1 MPTAKTTM
9 MTPLGHH
16 EERYWPADPTAPPGG
31 QRGGAYEVF
40 IPDRI
45 AEREFALDS
54 GAVAVIAEA
63 TKALGHLNDTRPR
76 LASLAALA
84 RNLLRS
90 ESAASSRI
98 EGVKISHK
106 RLARAAYARAGNRRG
121 DSRAAEV
128 LGNVEAMERAIELG
142 ASVEPFSVAD
152 VQDIHRTLLRFT
164 DDREIAG
171 VIRTRQSWIGGNDY
185 HPVGAPYVG
194 PPHELL
200 PELLDD
206 LCRFIARTDVAAV
219 AQAAIAHAQFENI
232 HPFVDGN
239 GRTGRA
245 LIYTVLCR
253 RGEVGSYIPPVSLV
267 LVGQPKNYVG
277 GLGAYSQG
285 KVGSWCERFGHAT
298 ARAAREAERLA
309 QAIEGLQAK
318 WLERLGQPRRDAAVR
333 EIVSALPAQ
342 PVVDVAVA
350 QRLTGKS
357 HVAVGKAIAQ
367 LEEAGVLQRLN
378 ERKWGRVW
386 ECGELLMLIEAFE
399 TSVSTPLSE
408 HDTEFARREAQ
419 QTRVQGQIDDFSA
432 RERVDRDQAH
442 TRVPR

>member
-1 MPTAKTTM
+1 MSSEAKSTTTDMPI
-9 MTPLGHH
+9 GHH
-16 EERYWPADPTAPPGG
+16 EQRYWPADPAAPPGG
-31 QRGGAYEVF
+31 RRGGAYEVF

-45 AEREFALDS
+45 AEREFTLDS

-106 RLARAAYARAGNRRG
+106 RLARAAYARGGSRRG
-121 DSRAAEV
+121 DNRAAEV
-128 LGNVEAMERAIELG
+128 LGNVEAMERAVELG
-142 ASVEPFSVAD
+142 AGAELLSIGD
-152 VQDIHRTLLRFT
+152 IQDIHRTLLRFT
-164 DDREIAG
+164 DDRDIAG
-171 VIRTRQSWIGGNDY
+171 VIRTKQSWIGGNDY

-200 PELLDD
+200 TDLMND

-245 LIYTVLCR
+245 LIYTVLRR
-253 RGEVGSYIPPVSLV
+253 RGEVDNYIPPISLV

-285 KVGSWCERFGHAT
+285 RVGSWCERFADAT
-298 ARAAREAERLA
+298 TRAACEAERLA

-342 PVVDVAVA
+342 PVLDVAAA

-367 LEEAGVLQRLN
+367 LEQEGILQKLN

-386 ECGELLMLIEAFE
+386 ECGELLALVESFE
-399 TSVSTPLSE
+399 RDVSTPFSE
-408 HDTEFARREAQ
+408 RALDASRA
-419 QTRVQGQIDDFSA
+419 
-432 RERVDRDQAH
+432 
-442 TRVPR
+442 

>member
-1 MPTAKTTM
+1 MSSTKAEAA
-9 MTPLGHH
+9 TPLGHH
-16 EERYWPADPTAPPGG
+16 EQRYWPADPTAPPGG

-54 GAVAVIAEA
+54 GAVVVIAEA

-98 EGVKISHK
+98 EGVRISHK
-106 RLARAAYARAGNRRG
+106 RLARAAFARAGSRRG
-121 DSRAAEV
+121 DGRAAEV

-142 ASVEPFSVAD
+142 AGAERLAVGD
-152 VQDIHRTLLRFT
+152 IQDIHRTLLRFT

-171 VIRTRQSWIGGNDY
+171 VIRTTQSWIGGNDY

-194 PPHELL
+194 PPHELV

-206 LCRFIARTDVAAV
+206 LCRFMARTDVAAV

-245 LIYTVLCR
+245 LIYTVLRR
-253 RGEVGSYIPPVSLV
+253 RGEVSNYIPPISLV
-267 LVGQPKNYVG
+267 LVGQPKNYIG

-285 KVGSWCERFGHAT
+285 RVGGWCERFGHAT

-309 QAIEGLQAK
+309 EAIEDLQAE

-333 EIVSALPAQ
+333 EIVSVLPAQ
-342 PVVDVAVA
+342 PVIDVAVA

-357 HVAVGKAIAQ
+357 HVSVGKAIAQ
-367 LEEAGVLQRLN
+367 LEDAGVLERLN

-386 ECGELLMLIEAFE
+386 ECGELLTLVEDFE
-399 TSVSTPLSE
+399 KSVSSGP
-408 HDTEFARREAQ
+408 
-419 QTRVQGQIDDFSA
+419 I
-432 RERVDRDQAH
+432 
-442 TRVPR
+442 

>member
-1 MPTAKTTM
+1 MPPTAKRTTT
-9 MTPLGHH
+9 TPLGHH
-16 EERYWPADPTAPPGG
+16 EKRHWPADPTVPAGG

-40 IPDRI
+40 IPDPI
-45 AEREFALDS
+45 AEREFVLDS
-54 GAVAVIAEA
+54 GAVGVIAEA
-63 TKALGHLNDTRPR
+63 TKALGHLNDTRPQ

-121 DSRAAEV
+121 DNRAAEV

-142 ASVEPFSVAD
+142 ASAEPLSIAD
-152 VQDIHRTLLRFT
+152 IQDIHRTLLRFT
-164 DDREIAG
+164 DDRDIAG
-171 VIRTRQSWIGGNDY
+171 IVRTKQSWIGGNDY
-185 HPVGAPYVG
+185 HPIGAPYVG
-194 PPHELL
+194 PPHEQVE
-200 PELLDD
+200 ELLDD
-206 LCRFIARTDVAAV
+206 LCRFIARTNVAAV

-245 LIYTVLCR
+245 LIYTVLRR
-253 RGEVGSYIPPVSLV
+253 RGEVVNYIPPVSLV
-267 LVGQPKNYVG
+267 LASQPKNYVG

-285 KVGSWCERFGHAT
+285 NVGIWCERFAHAT

-309 QAIEGLQAK
+309 QVIEELQAT
-318 WLERLGQPRRDAAVR
+318 WLERLGQPRRDAAAR

-342 PVVDVAVA
+342 PVIDVPAA

-357 HVAVGKAIAQ
+357 HVAVGNAIAQ
-367 LEEAGVLQRLN
+367 LEEAGILRKLN

-386 ECGELLMLIEAFE
+386 ECGELMTLVETFE
-399 TSVSTPLSE
+399 KRVSTP
-408 HDTEFARREAQ
+408 
-419 QTRVQGQIDDFSA
+419 
-432 RERVDRDQAH
+432 
-442 TRVPR
+442 

>member
-1 MPTAKTTM
+1 MTI
-9 MTPLGHH
+9 TPLGHH
-16 EERYWPADPTAPPGG
+16 EDRYWPADPTAPPGG
-31 QRGGAYEVF
+31 QRGGAYRVF
-40 IPDRI
+40 IPAPIADRK
-45 AEREFALDS
+45 FTLDG

-76 LASLAALA
+76 LSSLAALA

-106 RLARAAYARAGNRRG
+106 RLARAAYSRAGSQRG
-121 DSRAAEV
+121 DNRAAEV

-142 ASVEPFSVAD
+142 TSAGSLSVAD
-152 VQDIHRTLLRFT
+152 IQDVHRKLLRFT

-171 VIRTRQSWIGGNDY
+171 VIRTKQSWIGGNDY
-185 HPVGAPYVG
+185 HPIGAAYVA
-194 PPHELL
+194 PPHELVAG
-200 PELLDD
+200 LLDD
-206 LCRFIARTDVAAV
+206 LCRFVARTDIAAV

-245 LIYTVLCR
+245 LIYTVLRR
-253 RGEVGSYIPPVSLV
+253 RGEIVNYLPPISLV
-267 LVGQPKNYVG
+267 LSSQPKIYVG

-285 KVGSWCERFGHAT
+285 KVSLWCERFAHAG
-298 ARAAREAERLA
+298 ARAALDAEILA
-309 QAIEGLQAK
+309 QEIEGLQAE
-318 WLERLGQPRRDAAVR
+318 WLERLGHPRRDAAIR

-342 PVVDVAVA
+342 PVIDVAGA

-357 HVAVGKAIAQ
+357 HVAVGGAIAQ
-367 LEEAGVLQRLN
+367 LQEAGVLQKLN

-386 ECGELLMLIEAFE
+386 ECGELLTLVDAFE
-399 TSVSTPLSE
+399 KRVSTP
-408 HDTEFARREAQ
+408 
-419 QTRVQGQIDDFSA
+419 
-432 RERVDRDQAH
+432 
-442 TRVPR
+442 